1 MKKLLFIFI
10 IYLTYISLG
19 LPDSLLGVTW
29 PEMVHDFPVEQSAAG
44 LISMAV
50 AVCTVISSLQT
61 PRILRKIGT
70 GNLIFFSVLLTSIGL
85 IGFSLSQYFYF
96 LLIAAIPLGFGAGAI
111 DTSLNDYVSVNLEAY
126 HMNWLHAFWG
136 IGATMGPLIMGFT
149 LSNQLSWRRGYFI
162 IAGLQLLIALI
173 LFTSLPLWKKD
184 KVTQTASDK
193 PSYSIPV
200 LIKEKGI
207 VFSLLAFLVY
217 VSLEGTVFLWGSTYL
232 ITIKNLTPST
242 ASFIL
247 SIFFTSLTVGRILS
261 GFVTFWLSNQKM
273 LYASF
278 GILLLGILSLAFG
291 STVLLYLGLGL
302 IGLGCAA
309 IFPTMMHETPRRFG
323 EGKSSSVI
331 GLQVASGYIGIT
343 TLPPLFGVIFQNVS
357 MQLFPVFLVILT
369 LILSVLTIGIEQ
381 KSVSTDS

>member
-1 MKKLLFIFI
+1 MKKLFFILI

-29 PEMVHDFPVEQSAAG
+29 PEMIHDFPVEQSAAG
-44 LISMAV
+44 LISMSV

-61 PRILRKIGT
+61 PRILKKIGT
-70 GNLIFFSVLLTSIGL
+70 GNLIFTSVLLTSIGL
-85 IGFSLSQYFYF
+85 IGFSLSQSFYF
-96 LLIAAIPLGFGAGAI
+96 LLIAAVPLGFGAGAI

-149 LSNQLSWRRGYFI
+149 LRSQFSWRMGYFI
-162 IAGLQLLIALI
+162 IAGLQLFIALV
-173 LFTSLPLWKKD
+173 LFLSLPLWKKD
-184 KVTQTASDK
+184 KELQTRADT
-193 PSYSIPV
+193 PSFSIPS
-200 LIKEKGI
+200 LIKDKGI

-232 ITIKNLTPST
+232 ITIKDLTPAT

-247 SIFFTSLTVGRILS
+247 SIFFTSLTLGRILS

-273 LYASF
+273 LYASC
-278 GILLLGILSLAFG
+278 GILLLGILAMTIG
-291 STVLLYLGLGL
+291 STVLLYTGLGF

-323 EGKSSSVI
+323 EDKSSSVI

-343 TLPPLFGVIFQNVS
+343 TLPPLFGVLFQTIS
-357 MQLFPVFLVILT
+357 MQLFPLFLVLLT
-369 LILSVLTIGIEQ
+369 LVLVALTIGIE
-381 KSVSTDS
+381 KRPMVSK

>member
-1 MKKLLFIFI
+1 MRKLLFIFI

-29 PEMVHDFPVEQSAAG
+29 PEMVHDFSVEQSAAG
-44 LISMAV
+44 LLSMAV
-50 AVCTVISSLQT
+50 AICTVISSLQT
-61 PRILRKIGT
+61 PRIVKSFGT
-70 GNLIFFSVLLTSIGL
+70 GNLIFTSVLLTSIGL
-85 IGFSLSQYFYF
+85 IGFSMSQNFYF
-96 LLIAAIPLGFGAGAI
+96 LLIAGIPLGFGAGAI

-149 LSNQLSWRRGYFI
+149 LRSQFSWRTGYFI

-173 LFTSLPLWKKD
+173 LFLSLPLWKKD
-184 KVTQTASDK
+184 RLIQDK
-193 PSYSIPV
+193 KDNQSFSMSL
-200 LIKEKGI
+200 LIKDAGI
-207 VFSLLAFLVY
+207 VYSLLSFLIY

-232 ITIKNLTPST
+232 ISTKNLAPST

-247 SIFFTSLTVGRILS
+247 SIFFTSLTLGRILS
-261 GFVTFWLSNQKM
+261 GFVTFWLSNQKV
-273 LYASF
+273 LYVSF
-278 GILLLGILSLAFG
+278 AVLLLGILSMAFG
-291 STVLLYLGLGL
+291 THFLLYLGLSL

-323 EGKSSSVI
+323 EKKSSSVI

-343 TLPPLFGVIFQNVS
+343 IFPPLFGVLFQNIS
-357 MQLFPVFLVILT
+357 MQLFPVFLVLFTILLT
-369 LILSVLTIGIEQ
+369 GLTIAIEK
-381 KSVSTDS
+381 KSQ

>member
-1 MKKLLFIFI
+1 MKKLFFILI

-29 PEMVHDFPVEQSAAG
+29 PEMINDFPVEQSAAG

-61 PRILRKIGT
+61 PRLLKKIGT
-70 GNLIFFSVLLTSIGL
+70 GNLIFTSVLLTSVGL
-85 IGFSLSQYFYF
+85 TGFSLSQHFYF

-149 LSNQLSWRRGYFI
+149 LRSQFSWRMGYVI
-162 IAGLQLLIALI
+162 IAVIQVLIALV
-173 LFTSLPLWKKD
+173 LFLSLPSWKKD
-184 KVTQTASDK
+184 KEVQTGTHKESF
-193 PSYSIPV
+193 SIPA
-200 LIKEKGI
+200 LIKDRGI
-207 VFSLLAFLVY
+207 LYSFLAFLVY

-232 ITIKNLTPST
+232 ITSKDLTPST

-247 SIFFTSLTVGRILS
+247 SIFFTSLTLGRILS

-273 LYASF
+273 LYVSF
-278 GILLLGILSLAFG
+278 GILLLGIIAMMFG
-291 STVLLYLGLGL
+291 STALLYLGLGL

-323 EGKSSSVI
+323 EAKSSSVI
-331 GLQVASGYIGIT
+331 GVQIASGSIGIT
-343 TLPPLFGVIFQNVS
+343 TLPPLFGVLFQNIS
-357 MQLFPVFLVILT
+357 MELFPVFLILLT
-369 LILSVLTIGIEQ
+369 LMLSVLTVRIE
-381 KSVSTDS
+381 KRTAADH

>member
-1 MKKLLFIFI
+1 MRKLLFIFI

-29 PEMVHDFPVEQSAAG
+29 PEMVHDFSVEQSAAG
-44 LISMAV
+44 LLSMAV
-50 AVCTVISSLQT
+50 AICTVISSLQT
-61 PRILRKIGT
+61 PRIVKSFGT
-70 GNLIFFSVLLTSIGL
+70 GNLIFTSVLLTSIGL
-85 IGFSLSQYFYF
+85 IGFSMSQNFYF
-96 LLIAAIPLGFGAGAI
+96 LIIAGIPLGFGAGAI

-149 LSNQLSWRRGYFI
+149 LRSQFSWRTGYFI

-173 LFTSLPLWKKD
+173 IFLSLPLWKKD
-184 KVTQTASDK
+184 RLIQDK
-193 PSYSIPV
+193 KDNQSFSMSL
-200 LIKEKGI
+200 LIKDAGI
-207 VFSLLAFLVY
+207 VYSLLSFLIY

-232 ITIKNLTPST
+232 ISTKNLAPST

-247 SIFFTSLTVGRILS
+247 SIFFTSLTLGRILS
-261 GFVTFWLSNQKM
+261 GFVTFWLSNQKV
-273 LYASF
+273 LYVSFTVLLF
-278 GILLLGILSLAFG
+278 GILSMAFG
-291 STVLLYLGLGL
+291 THFLLYLGLSL

-323 EGKSSSVI
+323 EKKSSSVI

-343 TLPPLFGVIFQNVS
+343 IFPPLFGVLFQDIS
-357 MQLFPVFLVILT
+357 MQLFPVFLVLFTIL
-369 LILSVLTIGIEQ
+369 LTGLTVAIEKKAQ
-381 KSVSTDS
+381 